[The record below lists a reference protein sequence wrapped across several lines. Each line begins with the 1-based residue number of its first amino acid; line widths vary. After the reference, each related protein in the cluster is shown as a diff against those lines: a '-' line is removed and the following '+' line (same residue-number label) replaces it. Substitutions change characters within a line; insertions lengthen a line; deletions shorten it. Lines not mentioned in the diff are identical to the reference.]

1 MKKNIKISVDYDGTL
16 SRKDVQEYAKEL
28 VRRGFDVHIVTSRH
42 SDKAAK
48 EAGWWWILDQNKN
61 LFDVAEDCGIN
72 EENITFTNGRDKI
85 EFLKGKG
92 FLFHLD
98 DDDIELMNILDSEDS
113 CRPLNVEHFD
123 WENNCRE
130 IINNESI

>member
-1 MKKNIKISVDYDGTL
+1 MKVSFDFDGTL
-16 SRKDVQEYAKEL
+16 ARKDVQEYAKEL
-28 VRRGFDVHIVTSRH
+28 VRRGLDVHIVTSRH

-85 EFLKGKG
+85 EYLRGKN
-92 FLFHLD
+92 FKFHLD
-98 DDDIELMNILDSEDS
+98 DDEIELMLIFESDDNCI
-113 CRPLNVEHFD
+113 PLNVGHSDWREHC
-123 WENNCRE
+123 ENV
-130 IINNESI
+130 IES